1 MNALK
6 RKVDEGSHETQD
18 SIAKM
23 KKEFQVQLADTNKTV
38 KADVQ
43 ALDTLTQ
50 ESQAL
55 KADTQALKAELQQA
69 LTQESQ
75 ALKAELQQALT
86 QESQAL
92 KADNQALKQELQV
105 QLAEIMRL
113 LRSRPPA

>member
-55 KADTQALKAELQQA
+55 KADTQALKAD
-69 LTQESQ
+69 T
-75 ALKAELQQALT
+75 
-86 QESQAL
+86 
-92 KADNQALKQELQV
+92 QALKQELQV

>member
-75 ALKAELQQALT
+75 ALKADT
-86 QESQAL
+86 QAL
-92 KADNQALKQELQV
+92 KADTQALKADTQALKQELQV

>member
-75 ALKAELQQALT
+75 ALK
-86 QESQAL
+86 
-92 KADNQALKQELQV
+92 QELQV

>member
-55 KADTQALKAELQQA
+55 KAELQQA
-69 LTQESQ
+69 LTQES
-75 ALKAELQQALT
+75 
-86 QESQAL
+86 
-92 KADNQALKQELQV
+92 QALKQELQV
-105 QLAEIMRL
+105 QLAEIMLL